1 MFNLKKKKIYRS
13 KDENMPENKNQ
24 VSVQELLIT
33 VNVTQDAII
42 DLLEEKGLITKAEIM
57 QKKTL
62 IRTNLIFQNT

>member
-1 MFNLKKKKIYRS
+1 ML
-13 KDENMPENKNQ
+13 ENKDQ
-24 VSVQELLIT
+24 VSLQELFIT